1 MAVSAADVSGQ
12 TFANLHS
19 FTVTS
24 DVSSTNSDGAAPVG
38 RLVLSG
44 NFLYGTA
51 EEGGAWGDGAVFGVG
66 IGGAGFTNLHSFTT
80 ISGPYY
86 TNSDGANPDGG
97 LVLAGGILY
106 GTAGSGG
113 SSGYGVVFS
122 IHTDGTSFTNLHGFS
137 NSDGAYPY
145 GSLTISGNTLYG
157 TTYGGGNAGSGTVF
171 RLKTDGS
178 AFTNLHSFAAGSYSS
193 VYYIN
198 RDGAN
203 PDSGLILSNNTL
215 YGTAYSG
222 GTGGAGTVFSLQ
234 TDGSGFTNLHFF
246 TAATN
251 APYTNGDGAYP
262 HAGLILVGNSLYGTT
277 LGGGAS
283 AGGTVFRI
291 NTDSSGFTNLHSFT
305 ATLPPAYSNGDG
317 SEPDAGLFLSGNTM
331 YGTASSGGS
340 SGDGVVFSVNTIG
353 EGFAVLYS
361 FPGVNGGASPG
372 GDLILSNNI
381 LYGTTIEGGSAGNGM
396 AFSLFVVQPLAIARS
411 GTNVILT
418 WPTNA
423 TGLSLH
429 FTTNLLGTNWSANLP
444 APIVINGQN
453 TVTNSISSA
462 RMFYRLSP

>member
-1 MAVSAADVSGQ
+1 MSAADVSGQ

-251 APYTNGDGAYP
+251 APYK
-262 HAGLILVGNSLYGTT
+262 
-277 LGGGAS
+277 
-283 AGGTVFRI
+283 
-291 NTDSSGFTNLHSFT
+291 
-305 ATLPPAYSNGDG
+305 
-317 SEPDAGLFLSGNTM
+317 
-331 YGTASSGGS
+331 
-340 SGDGVVFSVNTIG
+340 IG
-353 EGFAVLYS
+353 RAHV
-361 FPGVNGGASPG
+361 
-372 GDLILSNNI
+372 
-381 LYGTTIEGGSAGNGM
+381 
-396 AFSLFVVQPLAIARS
+396 
-411 GTNVILT
+411 
-418 WPTNA
+418 
-423 TGLSLH
+423 
-429 FTTNLLGTNWSANLP
+429 
-444 APIVINGQN
+444 
-453 TVTNSISSA
+453 
-462 RMFYRLSP
+462 